1 MTKTKLNIDA
11 AKNYLEW
18 KVNGVVKQSP
28 IRRTRS
34 SYVLAKL
41 NQGPDNAAGAKDDST
56 LRIETLQDDLQ
67 SDIAT
72 PKLLPPLQIR
82 KTSPM
87 APRYAKP
94 EQEELSPEV
103 IPLKGR
109 PQAVVPFVAED
120 PQKFK
125 PIRRSD
131 SKDVSDMVA
140 IGKPLQF
147 EPVTLQTYEMPVKQK
162 KKLLKL

>member
-41 NQGPDNAAGAKDDST
+41 NQKPDNAAGAKDDST
-56 LRIETLQDDLQ
+56 LRIETLHDDLQ

-72 PKLLPPLQIR
+72 PKLLPPL
-82 KTSPM
+82 
-87 APRYAKP
+87 
-94 EQEELSPEV
+94 
-103 IPLKGR
+103 
-109 PQAVVPFVAED
+109 
-120 PQKFK
+120 
-125 PIRRSD
+125 
-131 SKDVSDMVA
+131 
-140 IGKPLQF
+140 
-147 EPVTLQTYEMPVKQK
+147 
-162 KKLLKL
+162 